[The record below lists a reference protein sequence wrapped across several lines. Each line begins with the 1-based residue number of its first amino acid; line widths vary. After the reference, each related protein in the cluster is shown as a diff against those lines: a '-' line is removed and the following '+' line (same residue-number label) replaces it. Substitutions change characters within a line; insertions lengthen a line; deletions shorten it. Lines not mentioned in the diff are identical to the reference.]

1 MNNLLGPHDAATVV
15 LFKAQFK
22 TDLPKKADIK
32 RLLRVTDLN
41 FYKSRGQH
49 NRSIE
54 CLERALDIV
63 RGNSERRFSRVSSY
77 TSTDYAVMHAD
88 VSSNLFLQLKY
99 ASELVEGF
107 NLTYQALQ
115 ELEDLNDTFREML
128 EIQEDYDRWVK
139 VALSN
144 RDRLERAGI
153 TDASVSDLP
162 FDVWQKQA
170 GLYGRLAVD
179 DARQRVALWLEKYTW
194 PSHVSEPH
202 DNRLIAI

>member
-115 ELEDLNDTFREML
+115 EIEDLNDTFREML

-153 TDASVSDLP
+153 TDPSVSDLP

-170 GLYGRLAVD
+170 ELYGRLAVD

-194 PSHVSEPH
+194 PSHVNEPH

>member
-115 ELEDLNDTFREML
+115 EIEDLNDTFREML

-153 TDASVSDLP
+153 TDPSVSDLP

-170 GLYGRLAVD
+170 KHYGRQAVD

-194 PSHVSEPH
+194 PSHVNEPY

>member
-32 RLLRVTDLN
+32 RLLHVTDLN

>member
-32 RLLRVTDLN
+32 RLLHVTDLN

-115 ELEDLNDTFREML
+115 VIEDLNDTFREML

-170 GLYGRLAVD
+170 ERYGRLAVE
-179 DARQRVALWLEKYTW
+179 DARQRVAIWLEKYTW